1 MGMFDDIKDKALGM
15 LGESGG
21 EGSGLLKG
29 VMEMLSD
36 KEGGGLGGL
45 VQSFQQ
51 KGLGDIIYSWIGT
64 GQNAEISP
72 DQIREGLGSE
82 TLQNLAAKAGISP
95 DEATAKLSELLPN
108 LIDKMT
114 PDGVIPEGGILDK
127 GLEFLKSKLS

>member
-1 MGMFDDIKDKALGM
+1 MGLLDDITDKARGMF
-15 LGESGG
+15 GESGG
-21 EGSGLLKG
+21 EESALLKG

-51 KGLGDIIYSWIGT
+51 KGLGDIISSWIGT
-64 GQNAEISP
+64 GQNAPISS
-72 DQIREGLGSE
+72 DQLKEGLGIE
-82 TLQNLAAKAGISP
+82 KLQDLAAKAGIST
-95 DEATAKLSELLPN
+95 EEVTAKLSEQLPN

-114 PDGVIPEGGILDK
+114 PDGVIPEGGLLDK

>member
-15 LGESGG
+15 FGETGG
-21 EGSGLLKG
+21 EGSGLLKE

-51 KGLGDIIYSWIGT
+51 KGLGDIISSWIGT
-64 GQNAEISP
+64 GQNSPISA
-72 DQIREGLGSE
+72 DQIKEGLGSE
-82 TLQNLAAKAGISP
+82 RLQNLAAKAGISP
-95 DEATAKLSELLPN
+95 EEVTAKLSEHLPN

-114 PDGVIPEGGILDK
+114 PDGVIPEGGVLAK
-127 GLEFLKSKLS
+127 GMEFLKSKLS